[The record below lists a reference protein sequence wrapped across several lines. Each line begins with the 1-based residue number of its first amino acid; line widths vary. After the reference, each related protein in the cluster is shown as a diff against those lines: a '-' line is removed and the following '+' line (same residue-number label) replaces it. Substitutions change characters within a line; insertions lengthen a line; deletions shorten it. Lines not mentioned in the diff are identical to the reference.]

1 MRKLMMTLTVAL
13 LPTLA
18 LADEAVQQIEEVV
31 VTGAVRGN
39 DAVKVADIDLPAD
52 KALPAMPV
60 AYE

>member
-1 MRKLMMTLTVAL
+1 MRKLMMTLAVAL

-39 DAVKVADIDLPAD
+39 EAVKVVDIDLPAD
-52 KALPAMPV
+52 KTLPTMAV

>member
-1 MRKLMMTLTVAL
+1 MRKLMIIVAAAL

-52 KALPAMPV
+52 KTLPAMPV